1 MEEGDTTME
10 GQRDV
15 TLLAL
20 KMVEGDHEP
29 KKVGG
34 PYNWKRK
41 GNRFSPKVSR
51 KEHNPVN
58 PLILAQ

>member
-1 MEEGDTTME
+1 ME

-20 KMVEGDHEP
+20 KMEEGDHEP

-34 PYNWKRK
+34 PITGKEK
-41 GNRFSPKVSR
+41 ETDSLLKSPER
-51 KEHNPVN
+51 NTTRRTP
-58 PLILAQ
+58 

>member
-1 MEEGDTTME
+1 MVEGDTTME

-20 KMVEGDHEP
+20 KMEEGDHEP

-34 PYNWKRK
+34 PYKLEKKRK
-41 GNRFSPKVSR
+41 Q
-51 KEHNPVN
+51 
-58 PLILAQ
+58 ILS